1 MKPTIWFDITN
12 VPHVNFFYP
21 IYKRLLHLS
30 DKQFFTIRDFAETKT
45 LFSETF
51 NREAKIV
58 GKHKKK
64 NKLLKAFGSFERIF
78 SLNKNVGSFDLKISV
93 GGDASSIVAKLRRKK
108 SITFD
113 DNEMAPNWRYSRF
126 SDLAFWPD
134 CIDIERLNRQ
144 GFKKNRMYRYHG
156 LKEDIYVADYIPD
169 PNFRKLIPFSEYLLL
184 RAENLQA
191 SYVSSSG
198 IKESLVPV
206 LIEKLIK
213 NGYNIVFL
221 PRYKEDF
228 KYVVNFGDKNLYIP
242 DKPLNGLDACY
253 HASVV
258 LTGAG
263 TLSREA
269 ACLGVPAVSFYAG
282 SELLTVDK
290 ELISQK
296 RIFFSRKPDEIVSVV
311 KKTSMSKKAPDLSKS
326 KIVQDEVITRLEEFI
341 QKEML

>member
-21 IYKRLLHLS
+21 IYRRLLSKS
-30 DKQFFTIRDFAETKT
+30 DKQIFTIRDFAETEALFKKT
-45 LFSETF
+45 FE
-51 NREAKIV
+51 REAKIF

-64 NKLLKAFGSFERIF
+64 NKLLKVFGSFERILT
-78 SLNKNVGSFDLKISV
+78 LNRNVGPFDLKISV

-134 CIDIERLNRQ
+134 CISIEKLYKQ
-144 GFKKNRMYRYHG
+144 GFKNEKLFRYHG
-156 LKEDIYVADYIPD
+156 FKEDIYVADYC
-169 PNFRKLIPFSEYLLL
+169 PNLAFLSILPFKEYILL

-213 NGYNIVFL
+213 DGYNIVFL

-228 KYVVNFGDKNLYIP
+228 EYVKNFGDKQLFIP

-253 HASVV
+253 HANVV

-269 ACLGVPAVSFYAG
+269 ACLGIPAVSFYAG

-290 ELISQK
+290 VLISNK
-296 RIFFSRKPDEIVSVV
+296 RIFFSRKTDEIMSYV
-311 KKTSMSKKAPDLSKS
+311 KKASMNKKFPDLSKS
-326 KIVQDEVITRLEEFI
+326 KTVQNEVFTRLEKFI
-341 QKEML
+341 QEEL